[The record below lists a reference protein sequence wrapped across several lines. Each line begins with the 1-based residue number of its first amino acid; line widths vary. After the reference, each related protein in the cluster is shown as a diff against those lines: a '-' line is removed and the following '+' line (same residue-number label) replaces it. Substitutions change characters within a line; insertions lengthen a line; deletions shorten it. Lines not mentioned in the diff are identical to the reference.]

1 MRLLRLRKTIV
12 EINAVEAPFA
22 KQRCNDMIGGNRL
35 SDTNE
40 FFITKKAIESLTEKL
55 GLPDLDQYS
64 QDWEYEIANSSR
76 VNEFVSFYESADLNQ
91 SEKFA
96 LMSLIISS
104 FDDAVTEG
112 KIQDGIWEKIKGHL
126 ISDIDLHRKTILY
139 WSLVEEEVDDCFS
152 STPFI
157 REIILD

>member
-1 MRLLRLRKTIV
+1 
-12 EINAVEAPFA
+12 
-22 KQRCNDMIGGNRL
+22 
-35 SDTNE
+35 
-40 FFITKKAIESLTEKL
+40 L

-76 VNEFVSFYESADLNQ
+76 VDEFVSFYESADLNQ

-96 LMSLIISS
+96 LMSLITSS

-112 KIQDGIWEKIKGHL
+112 KIQYGIWEKIKGHL
-126 ISDIDLHRKTILY
+126 IRDIDLHRKTILY

-152 STPFI
+152 
-157 REIILD
+157 RHHL